1 MMSKDL
7 ISVIMSSYNSEETI
21 EKSILSILKQ
31 DYKNIEFL
39 IVDDCSKD
47 STLSIMKRLREDDK
61 RIKIIENKKNIGLTK
76 SLNKLLKISNGKYI
90 ARQDSDDVSLPHRL
104 TTQIN
109 FIKKTN
115 SEVVTSRAIIKD
127 TGEKIPKYSYI
138 LPNNLVMK
146 YKNPFIHGTLF
157 VDKNIFEEVG
167 GYDENF
173 YFAQDYK
180 FYKDC
185 YNFGKKIIVL
195 NEVLY
200 ELNNKNNIS
209 NKYKKDQEYYFNC
222 ARKNIVPDTLK
233 TNT

>member
-7 ISVIMSSYNSEETI
+7 ISVIMSSYNSEKTI
-21 EKSILSILKQ
+21 EKSILSILNQ
-31 DYKNIEFL
+31 DYTNIEFL
-39 IVDDCSKD
+39 IADDCSSDK
-47 STLSIMKRLREDDK
+47 SLSIMKRLKENDK
-61 RIKIIENKKNIGLTK
+61 RIKIIENKENIGLTK
-76 SLNKLLKISNGKYI
+76 SLNRLLKISSGKYI
-90 ARQDSDDVSLPHRL
+90 ARQDSDDVSFPHRL

-115 SEVVTSRAIIKD
+115 YEIVTARAIIKD
-127 TGEKIPKYSYI
+127 TGVKIPKYSYL
-138 LPNNLVMK
+138 LPHKLVMK

-157 VDKNIFEEVG
+157 VDKNIFKEVG

-185 YNFGKKIIVL
+185 YSIGKKMFIL

-209 NKYKKDQEYYFNC
+209 SKHKKDQEYYFNC
-222 ARKNIVPDTLK
+222 AKKNIVPNKLK
-233 TNT
+233 ADA

>member
-1 MMSKDL
+1 MMSEDL

-39 IVDDCSKD
+39 IADDCSKD
-47 STLSIMKRLREDDK
+47 STLNIMKRLREDDK

-76 SLNKLLKISNGKYI
+76 SLNKLLNISNGKYI

-127 TGEKIPKYSYI
+127 TGEKIPKYSYL

-180 FYKDC
+180 LYLDLLSNGYSIKAINKPL
-185 YNFGKKIIVL
+185 YNL
-195 NEVLY
+195 NT
-200 ELNNKNNIS
+200 KNNIS
-209 NKYKKDQEYYFNC
+209 NNNKDEQKYYFNC
-222 ARKNIVPDTLK
+222 ARKKIIPVK
-233 TNT
+233 KS